1 MTQSQ
6 LNQSGFIF
14 LASELSIEPI
24 TYREYLNEYGQD
36 LTTTPNGV
44 ADRCHV
50 REVEVEDTVYNEQTE
65 EDEVF
70 VRTEWQIWS
79 WGVNGNHPRYSGTS
93 FDSEEDAELYYYE
106 RSEWY
111 ISEKNWD
118 APQWHSTHDEAI
130 TDFANTLEKSEGVVR
145 RYLKLSAITAR
156 KAAEHRAEM
165 TRQNDERKARL
176 AIAVPAE
183 ANRITIDEEFVKAI
197 ATITGNNN
205 KKNPLYISAT
215 KALLARNGIEKIQS
229 DFWQVMRILITK
241 AKNFTTAN

>member
-1 MTQSQ
+1 MTQAT

-14 LASELSIEPI
+14 LTNELSIEPM

-65 EDEVF
+65 EDEVT

-79 WGVNGNHPRYSGTS
+79 WGANGNHPRYSGTS
-93 FDSEEDAELYYYE
+93 FDNEEDAELYYYE

-118 APQWHSTHDEAI
+118 APIWHSTYDEAI
-130 TDFANTLEKSEGVVR
+130 TDFANSLEKSEDVVR
-145 RYLKLSAITAR
+145 RFLKLSAITAR

-165 TRQNDERKARL
+165 TKQNDERKAWL
-176 AIAVPAE
+176 AVEVPKE
-183 ANRITIDEEFVKAI
+183 ADSIIIDEEFKAAVKWAEEVR
-197 ATITGNNN
+197 GNE
-205 KKNPLYISAT
+205 KSTRMASAM
-215 KALLARNGIEKIQS
+215 KGLLARNNKENIET
-229 DFWQVMRILITK
+229 DFWKVIRILK
-241 AKNFTTAN
+241 SKV